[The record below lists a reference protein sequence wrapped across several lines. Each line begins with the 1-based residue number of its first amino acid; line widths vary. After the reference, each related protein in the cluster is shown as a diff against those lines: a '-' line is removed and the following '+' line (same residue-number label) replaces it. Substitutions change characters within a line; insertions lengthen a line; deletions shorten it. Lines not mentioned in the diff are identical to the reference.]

1 MKELKRE
8 PLAAKQVIRGSLV
21 ALTVTETQETV
32 ADKVRGNKFFSN
44 VLVAE
49 AVLCW
54 FLRWMNFLR
63 SPLEFE

>member
-32 ADKVRGNKFFSN
+32 ADKVRGLFLCN